1 METLRRGSNMGQMTD
16 TELETRH
23 YQEFCNWYRDYVR
36 QMSNTNFTEAQMS
49 FLHLF
54 FCANG

>member
-1 METLRRGSNMGQMTD
+1 MGQMTD

-23 YQEFCNWYRDYVR
+23 YQQFCNWYHDYVR
-36 QMSNTNFTEAQMS
+36 QMSNTNLTEAQIS

-54 FCANG
+54 FCVNS